1 MSGADEQFF
10 SMLVK
15 PLLIGVAS
23 GALFA
28 VINQRLRGAERL
40 RPIDAVVIVPIA
52 LIAYIAGYLTGSSGS
67 PAIGNLIPA
76 VLTFIGGLNVYLF
89 GAKHEYR
96 ALSLFGIF
104 LFAIVL
110 FYGALDG
117 GYARVAQCEDYV
129 TLSEHEREINVL
141 RQNFD
146 LPTLPATWSTVCP

>member
-10 SMLVK
+10 YMLIK
-15 PLLIGVAS
+15 PLLIGAVS

-28 VINQRLRGAERL
+28 VINRRLRGDERL

-96 ALSLFGIF
+96 AISLF
-104 LFAIVL
+104 
-110 FYGALDG
+110 
-117 GYARVAQCEDYV
+117 
-129 TLSEHEREINVL
+129 
-141 RQNFD
+141 
-146 LPTLPATWSTVCP
+146 